1 MVRLMK
7 ECVMLVLGGVL
18 GAFALL
24 LIAHLTPILRVEP
37 GPRWSRIPLLV
48 ELIAVATAGSLT
60 VGLTLIAVG
69 VSREIE
75 RGLDLVN
82 VGLLAAAMAVGLSVW
97 LRLQRRAGLARPATP
112 LASG

>member
-18 GAFALL
+18 AAVALL
-24 LIAHLTPILRVEP
+24 LVACLAPILRVEP

-48 ELIAVATAGSLT
+48 ELIAVAIAGSLT

-69 VSREIE
+69 VLREIE
-75 RGLDLVN
+75 RGLDLIN
-82 VGLLAAAMAVGLSVW
+82 VGLLAAAMAVGLAIW
-97 LRLQRRAGLARPATP
+97 RRLQQRTSLARPATSP
-112 LASG
+112 TP